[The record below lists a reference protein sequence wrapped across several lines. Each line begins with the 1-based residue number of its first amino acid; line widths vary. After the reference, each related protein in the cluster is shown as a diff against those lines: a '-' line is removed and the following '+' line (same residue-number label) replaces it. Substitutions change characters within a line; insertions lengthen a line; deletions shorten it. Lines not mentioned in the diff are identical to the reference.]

1 MSSKYTHN
9 SKILNLYDKNNKI
22 ASQLLY
28 GETFSI
34 INKKVGR
41 YHIKTTYDNYSG
53 FIKIKKILKC
63 KNNPTHQIVSKKAFT
78 YKKKNKK
85 IVKNGY
91 LYFGSKI
98 EVKKIDKKFSH
109 TDKFLI
115 KNKDILCLKKK
126 INKPLSFLKLFRGT
140 KYFWGGISING
151 VDCSGMVQSIY
162 KLNGQFFPRDTKD
175 QIKFIKNKIS
185 IDKVRMGDLFFWK
198 GHVGL
203 ALNRKFLI
211 HAYGPKK
218 KVIVSKINVII
229 NELQKKRLSL
239 LAIKRYKLK

>member
-1 MSSKYTHN
+1 M
-9 SKILNLYDKNNKI
+9 
-22 ASQLLY
+22 
-28 GETFSI
+28 
-34 INKKVGR
+34 
-41 YHIKTTYDNYSG
+41 
-53 FIKIKKILKC
+53 
-63 KNNPTHQIVSKKAFT
+63 
-78 YKKKNKK
+78 
-85 IVKNGY
+85 
-91 LYFGSKI
+91 YFGSKI

-185 IDKVRMGDLFFWK
+185 IDKVRMGDLFLERSCWFSFK
-198 GHVGL
+198 
-203 ALNRKFLI
+203 
-211 HAYGPKK
+211 
-218 KVIVSKINVII
+218 
-229 NELQKKRLSL
+229 
-239 LAIKRYKLK
+239 

>member
-1 MSSKYTHN
+1 
-9 SKILNLYDKNNKI
+9 
-22 ASQLLY
+22 
-28 GETFSI
+28 
-34 INKKVGR
+34 
-41 YHIKTTYDNYSG
+41 
-53 FIKIKKILKC
+53 
-63 KNNPTHQIVSKKAFT
+63 
-78 YKKKNKK
+78 
-85 IVKNGY
+85 

-98 EVKKIDKKFSH
+98 EVKKIDEKYSY

-126 INKPLSFLKLFRGT
+126 INNPLNFLKFFQGT
-140 KYFWGGISING
+140 KYLWGGISING

-198 GHVGL
+198 GHVGV
-203 ALNRKFLI
+203 ALNDKFLI

-218 KVIVSKINVII
+218 KVIVSRISTII
-229 NELQKKRLSL
+229 NKLQKKRLSL

>member
-1 MSSKYTHN
+1 MRLIK
-9 SKILNLYDKNNKI
+9 LYRKKH
-22 ASQLLY
+22 LY
-28 GETFSI
+28 I
-34 INKKVGR
+34 
-41 YHIKTTYDNYSG
+41 
-53 FIKIKKILKC
+53 
-63 KNNPTHQIVSKKAFT
+63 
-78 YKKKNKK
+78 KKKNKK

-98 EVKKIDKKFSH
+98 EVKKINKKFSY

-115 KNKDILCLKKK
+115 KNKDILSLKKK
-126 INKPLSFLKLFRGT
+126 VDNPLNFLKFFRGT
-140 KYFWGGISING
+140 KYLWGGISING

-218 KVIVSKINVII
+218 R
-229 NELQKKRLSL
+229 LLSL
-239 LAIKRYKLK
+239 KLMLLLINCKKSV